1 MRQLPNLY
9 PMNGGAHR
17 AGLLLP
23 PPATLPVASA
33 KLSRYCRASCDPE
46 CHPLSAAAKPL
57 AGTVSKWIGLSAP
70 FAAASYR
77 PIPARIGGQY
87 RKLWP
92 LLTWVARS
100 DLVFIGY
107 ARVSTLDQDPGYQLR
122 ALEQRGCERIFTD
135 RCPGR
140 VRNRP
145 QLTAAM
151 DFLRAGDAL
160 VVWKFD
166 RLARNLRN
174 LIDLGTD
181 LDKRGCQ
188 LVSLAEAIDTTTP
201 GGKLVF
207 AVFGAMAEFEA
218 DLNRER
224 TGESY
229 KAAGRRSV
237 FHDPENVR
245 IAQAMLADRKIPRK
259 AIAKRFGVDR
269 NVLYHWFPGGDP
281 DAYDGKTHRRAG

>member
-1 MRQLPNLY
+1 M
-9 PMNGGAHR
+9 
-17 AGLLLP
+17 
-23 PPATLPVASA
+23 
-33 KLSRYCRASCDPE
+33 
-46 CHPLSAAAKPL
+46 PLT
-57 AGTVSKWIGLSAP
+57 GTVSKWIGLSAP
-70 FAAASYR
+70 FATANYR
-77 PIPARIGGQY
+77 PMSATVSGRY

-100 DLVFIGY
+100 DLVFSGY
-107 ARVSTLDQDPGYQLR
+107 PRVSTLDQDPGYQLR

-140 VRNRP
+140 VRSRP
-145 QLTAAM
+145 QLTAAL
-151 DFLRAGDAL
+151 DCLHAGDAL

-181 LDKRGCQ
+181 LEKSGCQ
-188 LVSLAEAIDTTTP
+188 LVSLTEAIDTATP

-224 TGESY
+224 TAESC
-229 KAAGRRSV
+229 KAAGRRWGRRSV

-259 AIAKRFGVDR
+259 EIAKRFGVDS

-281 DAYDGKTHRRAG
+281 DAYDGKTHRRAA